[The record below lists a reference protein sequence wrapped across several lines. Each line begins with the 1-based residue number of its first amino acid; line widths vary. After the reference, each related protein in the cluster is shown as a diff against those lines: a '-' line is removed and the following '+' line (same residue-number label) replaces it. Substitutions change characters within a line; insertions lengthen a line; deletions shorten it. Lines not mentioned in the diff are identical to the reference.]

1 MLDIVK
7 GLKDKQEQLER
18 YMDKTTEIKKKPE
31 CFQMLKQAEKQY
43 KIMIDMIA
51 ENSNK
56 LQTVYVEK
64 DKYKGYIEDL
74 TKLFKDIEKT
84 LYE

>member
-1 MLDIVK
+1 
-7 GLKDKQEQLER
+7 
-18 YMDKTTEIKKKPE
+18 MDKTTEIKKKPE

>member
-1 MLDIVK
+1 
-7 GLKDKQEQLER
+7 
-18 YMDKTTEIKKKPE
+18 MDKTTEIKKKQE
-31 CFQMLKQAEKQY
+31 CFQMLKEAEKQY

>member
-1 MLDIVK
+1 
-7 GLKDKQEQLER
+7 
-18 YMDKTTEIKKKPE
+18 
-31 CFQMLKQAEKQY
+31 MLKQAEKQY